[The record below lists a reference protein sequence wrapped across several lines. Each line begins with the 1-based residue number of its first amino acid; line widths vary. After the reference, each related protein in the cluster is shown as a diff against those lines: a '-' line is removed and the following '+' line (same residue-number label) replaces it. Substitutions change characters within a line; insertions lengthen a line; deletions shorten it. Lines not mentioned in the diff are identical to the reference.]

1 MLRLLAAMA
10 LLSALS
16 GCASAAPAE
25 PGPRPAIH
33 GAELLVRETRAA
45 QPLYIEGSFGYLRI
59 VRLDGGVV
67 VRKGRAKVADPGDTR
82 TLFRRFLP
90 PGRYRVSAYQRPCD
104 GNCGYLDGPTERC
117 DATIELRNGRARAVT
132 LEVTPGAG
140 CAPRVR

>member
-1 MLRLLAAMA
+1 MRLLAAIA

-25 PGPRPAIH
+25 PGPRPAVH
-33 GAELLVRETRAA
+33 GAELLVREMRAA
-45 QPLYIEGSFGYLRI
+45 QPLYIEGSFGYLRV
-59 VRLDGGVV
+59 VRLDGGAV
-67 VRKGRAKVADPGDTR
+67 VRQGRAKTAEPGHRR

-117 DATIELRNGRARAVT
+117 EATVDLHNGRPRTVT

-140 CAPRVR
+140 CAARVR